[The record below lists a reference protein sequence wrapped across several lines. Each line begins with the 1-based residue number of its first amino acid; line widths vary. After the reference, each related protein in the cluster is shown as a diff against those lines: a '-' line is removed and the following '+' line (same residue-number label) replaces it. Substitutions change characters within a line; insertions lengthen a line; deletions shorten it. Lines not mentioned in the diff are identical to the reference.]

1 MPERALVGLGEGM
14 AVGRVDG
21 IASPCAAMQASNALT
36 AAWFVPE
43 PLGRSDAQA

>member
-1 MPERALVGLGEGM
+1 
-14 AVGRVDG
+14 
-21 IASPCAAMQASNALT
+21 MQASNALT